1 MSSTRSV
8 EQHGTAAAASGA
20 PRGPRRRRRLAFD
33 EAGVL
38 AGLAVLVVVVAVK
51 DPAVLEFGS
60 LVDLLRQSSFVGIM
74 ACGMVFL
81 LAMREIDLSVGAT
94 YALSIVGAATVMA
107 DGVDPWLAV
116 ALGLVIGTALGALN
130 GVLSNSLRVPTIV
143 VTLGTLSMYRGIVLV
158 WTDGAPVTGLDTEH
172 AFFTIFGGDWLG
184 IPAAGW
190 VFVLIAILLTILF
203 KRTRFGVMVRSVGSN
218 ERVSEFS
225 GIPVDRVRLYALAL
239 VGALCGVAGMLTLA
253 YFQTAD
259 PTLGVGIELQVIA
272 AAIIGGTSLAGGSGT
287 VVGAMIGA
295 LLIQFIT
302 TGLVR
307 FEVPANWSGF
317 VTGAV
322 IVIAVALDGLVRRRR
337 AARTREA
344 QGVLFDSTGAPAAGE
359 ER

>member
-1 MSSTRSV
+1 MSRRS
-8 EQHGTAAAASGA
+8 GTG
-20 PRGPRRRRRLAFD
+20 RRRRFAID

-38 AGLAVLVVVVAVK
+38 AGLAAMVAIVAIK
-51 DPAVLEFGS
+51 DPTVLEVSS
-60 LVDLLRQSSFVGIM
+60 LVDLLRQSAFVGIM

-94 YALSIVGAATVMA
+94 YALSIVGAATFMS
-107 DGVDPWLAV
+107 DGLDPWLAA
-116 ALGLVIGTALGALN
+116 ALGLLIGAGLGAVN
-130 GVLSNSLRVPTIV
+130 GLLANSLRVPTIV

-158 WTDGAPVTGLDTEH
+158 WTDGAPVTGLDPE
-172 AFFTIFGGDWLG
+172 AGFFRVFGGDWLG

-190 VFVLIAILLTILF
+190 VFAAVAIALTTLF
-203 KRTRFGVMVRSVGSN
+203 TRTRFGVMVRAVGSN
-218 ERVSEFS
+218 ERVSELS

-239 VGALCGVAGMLTLA
+239 VGLLCGIAGMLTLA

-259 PTLGVGIELQVIA
+259 PTLGTGVELQVIA

-287 VVGAMIGA
+287 VFGAMIGA

-317 VTGAV
+317 VTGAI

-337 AARTREA
+337 AARRREA
-344 QGVLFDSTGAPAAGE
+344 QGALGDEDPPAAPGGAPAVPAEAVGK
-359 ER
+359 R